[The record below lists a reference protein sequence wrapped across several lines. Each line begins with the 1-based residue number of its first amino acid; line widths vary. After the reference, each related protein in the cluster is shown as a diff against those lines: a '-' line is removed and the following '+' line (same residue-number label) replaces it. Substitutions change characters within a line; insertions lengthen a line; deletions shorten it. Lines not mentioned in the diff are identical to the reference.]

1 MIQIPLI
8 QTKIVQTA
16 TTFVTNKTH
25 TKFELKKLSISLPKS
40 IVVEGLYAVPL
51 RKPWM
56 EENHSWVI
64 DQMNF
69 GNSEWQNYNMVLNV
83 ANGYPF

>member
-1 MIQIPLI
+1 
-8 QTKIVQTA
+8 
-16 TTFVTNKTH
+16 
-25 TKFELKKLSISLPKS
+25 
-40 IVVEGLYAVPL
+40 
-51 RKPWM
+51 M